1 MALRVEGGEARGR
14 SLRVPRGIRPTSG
27 LTKGAIFN
35 LLGPAVQGAAV
46 VDLFAGSGGLGIE
59 ALSRGAAGATFV
71 ERSRACASIL
81 RQNLLELGYVDRAR
95 IIVTDAI
102 RWLSGPPREL
112 EAVGLVLA
120 DPPYQAE
127 LLGDLLGRLER
138 AVTGPATIVVEHA
151 ARDRL
156 PALDRFRVVTERR
169 YGDSAVAVLE
179 VPWR

>member
-14 SLRVPRGIRPTSG
+14 PLRVPRGIRPTSG

-35 LLGPAVQGAAV
+35 LLGPAVEGAAV
-46 VDLFAGSGGLGIE
+46 VDLFAGSGALGIE

-81 RQNLLELGYVDRAR
+81 RQNLVEVGYLDRAR

-102 RWLSGPPREL
+102 RWLSASHREV
-112 EAVGLVLA
+112 EAAGLVLA
-120 DPPYQAE
+120 DPPYQPD
-127 LLGDLLGRLER
+127 LLGELLGRLEQAMR
-138 AVTGPATIVVEHA
+138 GPATVVLEHA

-156 PALDRFRVVTERR
+156 PGLTRFRVLTERR

-179 VPWR
+179 VL